1 MELSQS
7 DIARIL
13 SWWEFIEELGETDED
28 PNEADLVKRLRAHSE
43 TAIDVPARIARGS
56 SRQT

>member
-13 SWWEFIEELGETDED
+13 SWWEFIEELGEADED
-28 PNEADLVKRLRAHSE
+28 PDEADLVKRLRAHSE
-43 TAIDVPARIARGS
+43 TAIDVAEG
-56 SRQT
+56 